1 MKVLVIGCGAIGTAI
16 TRALHQEKKIE
27 QIFLIDNKP
36 EYIEALSAKYPKA
49 VKCSFPEVL
58 GNVGLVIECASQQ
71 AVAQYVPTALEH
83 GVDVLILSVGALADD
98 ALREKIFALAAEKK
112 ARVYIPS
119 GALAGIDAVS
129 AVKGAGIYEITLE
142 TRKPPSAF
150 EPGLLAEYGL
160 KREEITKEVVIYEG
174 VARDAVRKFPKNVNV
189 AATLS
194 LAGMGF
200 DKTKVRV
207 VVDPAITTNTHRIIV
222 KGDFGEMVLETRNKP
237 FPHNPRTSYLAALS
251 AINAVRKILGN
262 VWVGV

>member
-1 MKVLVIGCGAIGTAI
+1 MNVLIIGCGAIGTAI
-16 TRALHQEKKIE
+16 TRALQQEKKIE
-27 QIFLIDNKP
+27 KIFLIDNKP
-36 EYIEALSAKYPKA
+36 EYIEALSTKYAKA
-49 VKCSFPEVL
+49 VKCEFPRVL
-58 GNVGLVIECASQQ
+58 EDVGLAIECASQQ
-71 AVAQYVPTALEH
+71 AVATYVPVVLEH
-83 GVDVLILSVGALADD
+83 GVDVLVLSVGALADD
-98 ALREKIFALAAEKK
+98 ALREKIFDLAAGKG

-150 EPGLLAEYGL
+150 EPAILAEYGL
-160 KREEITKEVVIYEG
+160 KKEEITREVVIYDG
-174 VARDAVRKFPKNVNV
+174 TAREAVKKFPKNVNV

-207 VVDPAITTNTHRIIV
+207 IVDPGTNANTHRIIV
-222 KGDFGEMVLETRNKP
+222 KGDFGEMMLETRNKP

-251 AINAVRKILGN
+251 AINAVRKITEN

>member
-1 MKVLVIGCGAIGTAI
+1 MNVLIIGCGAIGTAI
-16 TRALHQEKKIE
+16 TKALEEEKKIE
-27 QIFLIDNKP
+27 RVFLIDNKP
-36 EYIEALSAKYPKA
+36 EYIELLCAKYSKA
-49 VKCSFPEVL
+49 SKCIFPDVL
-58 GNVGLVIECASQQ
+58 SQVGLAIECASQE
-71 AVAQYVPTALEH
+71 AVSVYVPTILEH

-98 ALREKIFALAAEKK
+98 GLRERIFALAAEKG

-119 GALAGIDAVS
+119 GAIAGVDAIS
-129 AVKGAGIYEITLE
+129 AVKGSGIYEIVLE

-150 EPGLLAEYGL
+150 DDATLAKHGLRKDEV
-160 KREEITKEVVIYEG
+160 KSEVVIYEG
-174 VARDAVRKFPKNVNV
+174 SAREAVKKFPKNVNV

-200 DKTKVRV
+200 DKTKVRLV
-207 VVDPAITTNTHRIIV
+207 IDPAINTNTHRIIV

-251 AINAVRKILGN
+251 AINAVRKITGS

>member
-1 MKVLVIGCGAIGTAI
+1 MKVLIIGCGAIGTAI
-16 TRALHQEKKIE
+16 TRALQQEKKIE
-27 QIFLIDNKP
+27 QIFLIDNKS
-36 EYIEALSAKYPKA
+36 EYIEAISAKFPKA

-58 GNVGLVIECASQQ
+58 SEVNLAIECASQQ
-71 AVAQYVPTALEH
+71 AVATYVPTVLEH

-98 ALREKIFALAAEKK
+98 TLREKIFGLAAEKR

-150 EPGLLAEYGL
+150 ENATLAEYGL
-160 KREEITKEVVIYEG
+160 KKEGITKEFVIYEG
-174 VARDAVRKFPKNVNV
+174 TAREAVKKFPKNVNV

-200 DKTKVRV
+200 DKTRVRV
-207 VVDPAITTNTHRIIV
+207 VVDPAISTNTHRVIV
-222 KGDFGEMVLETRNKP
+222 RGDFGEMVLETRNKP

-251 AINAVRKILGN
+251 AINAVRKILEN